1 MIGCIRI
8 KPPDFEGKYQLVRVG
23 LDRIIRAACMIGL
36 DSIFIEVRT
45 FNDDIIGILRELHTI
60 SIAIARMQMR
70 SVILPNEEEKQ

>member
-1 MIGCIRI
+1 
-8 KPPDFEGKYQLVRVG
+8 
-23 LDRIIRAACMIGL
+23 MIGL